1 MSVESELAGWI
12 ISRYNEIISRMSIET
27 PLVMHR
33 GAPVSVSEFLE
44 AFNEAWAMPEDTEE
58 AKDAKREALER
69 VLPCE
74 EESYAASIEA
84 DDIRT
89 LLLLVMPKEK
99 LAESELLGKINTDM
113 ENVVRSVYFMMG
125 DAGPSCWYR

>member
-1 MSVESELAGWI
+1 MSVESELTSWI
-12 ISRYNEIISRMSIET
+12 IDRYNEIINHLSVDS
-27 PLVMHR
+27 PL
-33 GAPVSVSEFLE
+33 GALVTTSEYHE
-44 AFNEAWAMPEDTEE
+44 AFNKAWAMPEDTEE
-58 AKDAKREALER
+58 AKEAKREAHER

-125 DAGPSCWYR
+125 DAGPSWWYR

>member
-58 AKDAKREALER
+58 ARDAKREALER

-74 EESYAASIEA
+74 EESYAASCEA
-84 DDIRT
+84 DDVRT
-89 LLLLVMPKEK
+89 LLIKVMPKEK
-99 LAESELLGKINTDM
+99 VAASDLLSSILSDM
-113 ENVVRSVYFMMG
+113 NAFVKSYYFMTEG
-125 DAGPSCWYR
+125 VGPSWWYR

>member
-1 MSVESELAGWI
+1 MSVESELAGWV

-74 EESYAASIEA
+74 EESYAASCEA
-84 DDIRT
+84 DDVRT
-89 LLLLVMPKEK
+89 LLIKVMPKEK
-99 LAESELLGKINTDM
+99 VAESDLLSAILNDM
-113 ENVVRSVYFMMG
+113 NAVVKSYYFMTEG
-125 DAGPSCWYR
+125 VGPSWWYR

>member
-1 MSVESELAGWI
+1 MSVESELTSWI
-12 ISRYNEIISRMSIET
+12 IDRYNEIINHLSVDS
-27 PLVMHR
+27 PL
-33 GAPVSVSEFLE
+33 GALVTTSEYLE
-44 AFNEAWAMPEDTEE
+44 AFNKAWAMPEDTEE
-58 AKDAKREALER
+58 AKEAKRKAHER

-125 DAGPSCWYR
+125 DAGPSWWYR

>member
-1 MSVESELAGWI
+1 MSVESELTSWI
-12 ISRYNEIISRMSIET
+12 IDRYNEIINHLSVDS
-27 PLVMHR
+27 PL
-33 GAPVSVSEFLE
+33 GALVTTSEYLE
-44 AFNEAWAMPEDTEE
+44 AFNKAGAMPEDTEE
-58 AKDAKREALER
+58 AKEAKREAHER

-125 DAGPSCWYR
+125 DAGPSWWYR

>member
-58 AKDAKREALER
+58 AKEAKREALER

-74 EESYAASIEA
+74 EESYAASCEA

-89 LLLLVMPKEK
+89 LLLMVMPKEK
-99 LAESELLGKINTDM
+99 LAESELLGTISRDM
-113 ENVVRSVYFMMG
+113 ENFVRSVYFMMG
-125 DAGPSCWYR
+125 DVGPSWWYR